1 MTSEWME
8 WHWNEKNDT
17 RMMEKGQ
24 NGLRLMEW
32 HQNECN
38 EGEYNDILI
47 WNDEMTGGIGKFTY

>member
-1 MTSEWME
+1 MNGMTLEWKE
-8 WHWNEKNDT
+8 WHQNDG
-17 RMMEKGQ
+17 KGQ